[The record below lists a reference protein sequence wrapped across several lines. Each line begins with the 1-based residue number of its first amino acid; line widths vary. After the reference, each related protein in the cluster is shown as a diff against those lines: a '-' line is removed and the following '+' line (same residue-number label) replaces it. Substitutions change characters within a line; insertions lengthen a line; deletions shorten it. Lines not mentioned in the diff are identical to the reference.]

1 MSHEQIKGTF
11 LAVGATAASTALLV
25 GGIATYNHVQQTA
38 AADEQAVI
46 FNEAHSAN
54 GATDALTGAT
64 GEFSDH
70 CTVMR
75 EGVQFMVG
83 PMSFS
88 TSNTSLRGTPVPP
101 SRSATGFDWQWV
113 NKDRV
118 SPTGVRAD
126 VPDVVGTTP
135 ENVSTPEG
143 RTQANLNAWYQ
154 QIWDSDFLVGHVE
167 IGYHPESQPNPVIPH
182 PEGQPNPAIPHVLA
196 AHCEWDVKVSS
207 NADTNNEGST
217 LNDDV
222 TLNAVPVWD
231 LAEGETAPWLTVD
244 GEKAQVSIHG
254 RAYHTTTQPVK
265 SNDIP
270 ADAQLIGETTLDFTA
285 PGTKTAT
292 INKPSNLDGG
302 YVTWVWSVEKNNQ
315 PEEWG
320 KYLINTTVSDGW
332 AADNEVVELPKL
344 PTPAPSVAAPTIEPS
359 ETPTPNVTQPS
370 PSPNTEPTP
379 SATEPTPTPSVT
391 PSTPATTPNE
401 SQTSSPTP
409 APSTTTPATPSQ
421 TPAPSTSATP
431 SQESAPSNSPK
442 TDSIKTPKSS
452 KTSAGL
458 AHTGSLTVPLIGAS
472 SILLATGIAFAFR
485 KRHTI

>member
-25 GGIATYNHVQQTA
+25 GGIVGYNHVQQTA
-38 AADEQAVI
+38 AADEQAVV

-75 EGVQFMVG
+75 EGIQFTVG

-118 SPTGVRAD
+118 SPTGVRAE

-154 QIWDSDFLVGHVE
+154 QIWDSNFRVGRVE
-167 IGYHPESQPNPVIPH
+167 IGYHPGS
-182 PEGQPNPAIPHVLA
+182 QPNPAIPQVLA

-207 NADTNNEGST
+207 NADTNSEGST

-222 TLNAVPVWD
+222 TLDAVPVWD
-231 LAEGETAPWLTVD
+231 LSEGETAPWLTVD
-244 GEKAQVSIHG
+244 GKKAQVTVHG
-254 RAYHTTTQPVK
+254 RAYHTATQPVK
-265 SNDIP
+265 GNDIP
-270 ADAQLIGETTLDFTA
+270 ADAQLIGETTLDFTGA
-285 PGTKTAT
+285 GTKTAT
-292 INKPSNLDGG
+292 ISKPSNLDGG

-344 PTPAPSVAAPTIEPS
+344 PTPAPSVSAPTIEPS
-359 ETPTPNVTQPS
+359 EAPTPGTDPS
-370 PSPNTEPTP
+370 PTP
-379 SATEPTPTPSVT
+379 SEDPTPGVVT
-391 PSTPATTPNE
+391 PDPK
-401 SQTSSPTP
+401 
-409 APSTTTPATPSQ
+409 PSTTTPAPSATPN
-421 TPAPSTSATP
+421 TP
-431 SQESAPSNSPK
+431 SQEPSPSVTPTAPESETPGTQPPTPTEKSTPAPTPTDP
-442 TDSIKTPKSS
+442 TDSTTTTQKPHAS
-452 KTSAGL
+452 L
-458 AHTGSLTVPLIGAS
+458 AHTGSATLPLFGLSAAAMAGGLT
-472 SILLATGIAFAFR
+472 LALR
-485 KRHTI
+485 KRNVG

>member
-11 LAVGATAASTALLV
+11 FAVGATAASTALLV
-25 GGIATYNHVQQTA
+25 GGIATYNHAQSTA

-46 FNEAHSAN
+46 FNEAHSTN

-75 EGVQFMVG
+75 EGMQFTVG

-101 SRSATGFDWQWV
+101 SRSTTGFDWQWV

-118 SPTGVRAD
+118 SPTGVRTD

-143 RTQANLNAWYQ
+143 RTQENLNAWYQ
-154 QIWDSDFLVGHVE
+154 QIWDSDFRVGRVE
-167 IGYHPESQPNPVIPH
+167 IGYHPG
-182 PEGQPNPAIPHVLA
+182 GQPNPAIPQVLA

-207 NADTNNEGST
+207 NADTNSEGST

-222 TLNAVPVWD
+222 TLDAVPVWD

-244 GEKAQVSIHG
+244 GEKAQVTVHG
-254 RAYHTTTQPVK
+254 RAYHTAYKPVK
-265 SNDIP
+265 GSPTP
-270 ADAQLIGETTLDFTA
+270 ADAQLIGETDLNFNE

-315 PEEWG
+315 PETWG
-320 KYLINTTVSDGW
+320 KYLINNTVSDGW
-332 AADNEVVELPKL
+332 AAENEVVELPKA
-344 PTPAPSVAAPTIEPS
+344 PKPAPSVAAPTIEPS
-359 ETPTPNVTQPS
+359 EAPTPSATKPTPTPTPS
-370 PSPNTEPTP
+370 DTTPTSEPTP
-379 SATEPTPTPSVT
+379 SATPSTPVSKTTPSVT
-391 PSTPATTPNE
+391 PTPGENE
-401 SQTSSPTP
+401 TP
-409 APSTTTPATPSQ
+409 APTPSDP
-421 TPAPSTSATP
+421 TGSTP
-431 SQESAPSNSPK
+431 SAPG
-442 TDSIKTPKSS
+442 TPNTVTPQ
-452 KTSAGL
+452 TSHETSHTSL
-458 AHTGSLTVPLIGAS
+458 AHTGSPALPLIELGVIS
-472 SILLATGIAFAFR
+472 LAGGLTLALR
-485 KRHTI
+485 KRNVG

>member
-1 MSHEQIKGTF
+1 MSHEQIKGT
-11 LAVGATAASTALLV
+11 LVAVGATAASTALLV
-25 GGIATYNHVQQTA
+25 GGIATYNHAQATA

-70 CTVMR
+70 CTVIR
-75 EGVQFMVG
+75 EGLQFTVG
-83 PMSFS
+83 PMSYT

-143 RTQANLNAWYQ
+143 RTQTNLNAWYQ
-154 QIWDSDFLVGHVE
+154 QIWDSNFRVGRVE
-167 IGYHPESQPNPVIPH
+167 IGYH
-182 PEGQPNPAIPHVLA
+182 PEGQPNPAIPQVLA
-196 AHCEWDVKVSS
+196 AHCKWDVKVSS
-207 NADTNNEGST
+207 NADTNSEGST

-244 GEKAQVSIHG
+244 GKKAQVSVHG
-254 RAYHTTTQPVK
+254 RAYHTATQPVK
-265 SNDIP
+265 GTDIP
-270 ADAQLIGETTLDFTA
+270 ADAQLVGETDLNFNE

-302 YVTWVWSVEKNNQ
+302 YVTWVWSVEKNKQ
-315 PEEWG
+315 SETWG
-320 KYLINTTVSDGW
+320 KYLINDSVSDGW
-332 AADNEVVELPKL
+332 AAENEVVELPKL
-344 PTPAPSVAAPTIEPS
+344 PAPTPSVAAPTIEPS
-359 ETPTPNVTQPS
+359 EAPTPDVTQPS
-370 PSPNTEPTP
+370 PSPSTEPTP
-379 SATEPTPTPSVT
+379 SATESTPTPSVT
-391 PSTPATTPNE
+391 TPEPQPSE
-401 SQTSSPTP
+401 SQTLPPTT
-409 APSTTTPATPSQ
+409 APSTTPS
-421 TPAPSTSATP
+421 AS
-431 SQESAPSNSPK
+431 
-442 TDSIKTPKSS
+442 SIKTPVTH
-452 KTSAGL
+452 TSL
-458 AHTGSLTVPLIGAS
+458 AHTGSTTLPLFGLSATALAGGLT
-472 SILLATGIAFAFR
+472 LALR
-485 KRHTI
+485 KRNVG

>member
-25 GGIATYNHVQQTA
+25 GGIATYNHAQATA

-46 FNEAHSAN
+46 FNEAHSAS

-75 EGVQFMVG
+75 EGIQFTVG

-118 SPTGVRAD
+118 SPTGVRAE

-154 QIWDSDFLVGHVE
+154 QIWDSNFRVGRVE
-167 IGYHPESQPNPVIPH
+167 IGYHPG
-182 PEGQPNPAIPHVLA
+182 GQPNPAIPQVLA

-207 NADTNNEGST
+207 NADTNGEGST

-222 TLNAVPVWD
+222 TLDAVPVWD

-244 GEKAQVSIHG
+244 GEKAQVTVHG
-254 RAYHTTTQPVK
+254 RAYHTADKPVK
-265 SNDIP
+265 GSP
-270 ADAQLIGETTLDFTA
+270 TPTDAQLIGETDLNFNE

-302 YVTWVWSVEKNNQ
+302 YVTWVWSVEKNKQ
-315 PEEWG
+315 SETWG
-320 KYLINTTVSDGW
+320 KYLINDTVSDGW
-332 AADNEVVELPKL
+332 AAENEVVELPKL
-344 PTPAPSVAAPTIEPS
+344 PAPAPSVAAPTVEPS
-359 ETPTPNVTQPS
+359 EAPTPSATEPS
-370 PSPNTEPTP
+370 PSPSTEPTP
-379 SATEPTPTPSVT
+379 SATESTPTPSVT
-391 PSTPATTPNE
+391 TPEPQPSE

-442 TDSIKTPKSS
+442 TNSVKTPKSS
-452 KTSAGL
+452 QTSASL
-458 AHTGSLTVPLIGAS
+458 AHTGSSTLLLFGLSATALANGLT
-472 SILLATGIAFAFR
+472 LALR
-485 KRHTI
+485 KRNVG

>member
-1 MSHEQIKGTF
+1 MAHEQIKGTF

-25 GGIATYNHVQQTA
+25 GGIATYNHAQSTA

-46 FNEAHSAN
+46 FNEAHSAS

-75 EGVQFMVG
+75 EGVQFTVG

-143 RTQANLNAWYQ
+143 RTQTNLNAWYQ
-154 QIWDSDFLVGHVE
+154 QIWDSDFRVGRVE
-167 IGYHPESQPNPVIPH
+167 IGYH
-182 PEGQPNPAIPHVLA
+182 PEGQPNPAIPQVLA
-196 AHCEWDVKVSS
+196 AHCKWDVKISS
-207 NADTNNEGST
+207 NADTNSEGST

-231 LAEGETAPWLTVD
+231 LTEGETAPWLTVD
-244 GEKAQVSIHG
+244 GKKAQVSIHG

-265 SNDIP
+265 GNDIP

-292 INKPSNLDGG
+292 IDKPSNLDEG
-302 YVTWVWSVEKNNQ
+302 YVTWVWSIEKNNQ

-332 AADNEVVELPKL
+332 AADNEVVELPKA
-344 PTPAPSVAAPTIEPS
+344 PKPTPTPTASSASGTVQPSPAPSVTTPTPEPSEAPTPGTQPSPTPSENPTPGIVTPSPEPSVTTPAPSESQTLPPTTAPS
-359 ETPTPNVTQPS
+359 N
-370 PSPNTEPTP
+370 TP
-379 SATEPTPTPSVT
+379 SAS
-391 PSTPATTPNE
+391 
-401 SQTSSPTP
+401 
-409 APSTTTPATPSQ
+409 
-421 TPAPSTSATP
+421 
-431 SQESAPSNSPK
+431 
-442 TDSIKTPKSS
+442 SIKTPVTY
-452 KTSAGL
+452 TSL
-458 AHTGSLTVPLIGAS
+458 AHTGSTTLPLFGLSATALAGGLT
-472 SILLATGIAFAFR
+472 LALR
-485 KRHTI
+485 KRNVG

>member
-25 GGIATYNHVQQTA
+25 GGIVGYNHAQATA

-46 FNEAHSAN
+46 FNEAHSAS

-75 EGVQFMVG
+75 EGLQFTVG
-83 PMSFS
+83 PMNYT

-126 VPDVVGTTP
+126 VPDVIGTTP
-135 ENVSTPEG
+135 ENVATPEG
-143 RTQANLNAWYQ
+143 RTQTNLNAWYQ
-154 QIWDSDFLVGHVE
+154 QIWDSNFRVGSVE
-167 IGYHPESQPNPVIPH
+167 IGYHPG
-182 PEGQPNPAIPHVLA
+182 GQPNPAIPQVLA

-207 NADTNNEGST
+207 NADTNSEGST

-244 GEKAQVSIHG
+244 GKKAQVSVHG
-254 RAYHTTTQPVK
+254 RAYHTATQPVK
-265 SNDIP
+265 GTDIP
-270 ADAQLIGETTLDFTA
+270 ADAQLVGETDLNFNE

-302 YVTWVWSVEKNNQ
+302 YVTWVWSVEKNKQ
-315 PEEWG
+315 SETWG
-320 KYLINTTVSDGW
+320 KYLTNDTVSDGW
-332 AADNEVVELPKL
+332 AAENEVIELPKL
-344 PTPAPSVAAPTIEPS
+344 PTPAPSVAAPTVEPS
-359 ETPTPNVTQPS
+359 EAPTPDVTQPS
-370 PSPNTEPTP
+370 PSPSTEPTP
-379 SATEPTPTPSVT
+379 SATESTPTPSVT
-391 PSTPATTPNE
+391 TPEPQPSE

-421 TPAPSTSATP
+421 TPVPSTPATP
-431 SQESAPSNSPK
+431 SQETVPSTSSK
-442 TDSIKTPKSS
+442 ADSVKVTKTPKAYVS
-452 KTSAGL
+452 L
-458 AHTGSLTVPLIGAS
+458 AHTGSMTMPLIGAS
-472 SILLATGIAFAFR
+472 TTLMVAGLTLALK
-485 KRHTI
+485 KRNTI

>member
-11 LAVGATAASTALLV
+11 LAVGATAASTTLLV
-25 GGIATYNHVQQTA
+25 GGIATYNHAQSTA

-46 FNEAHSAN
+46 FNEAHSAS

-75 EGVQFMVG
+75 EGVQFTVS

-101 SRSATGFDWQWV
+101 SRSTTGFDWQWV

-135 ENVSTPEG
+135 ENVSTPDG

-154 QIWDSDFLVGHVE
+154 QIWDSDFRVGRVE
-167 IGYHPESQPNPVIPH
+167 IGYHPG
-182 PEGQPNPAIPHVLA
+182 GQPNPAIPQVLA

-207 NADTNNEGST
+207 NADTNSEGST

-244 GEKAQVSIHG
+244 GKKAQVSIHG
-254 RAYHTTTQPVK
+254 RAYHTADKPVK
-265 SNDIP
+265 GNPTP
-270 ADAQLIGETTLDFTA
+270 ADAQLIGETDLNFNE

-344 PTPAPSVAAPTIEPS
+344 PTPAPSVSAPTVEPS
-359 ETPTPNVTQPS
+359 EAPTPDVTQPS
-370 PSPNTEPTP
+370 PSPSTEPTP
-379 SATEPTPTPSVT
+379 SATESTPTPSVT
-391 PSTPATTPNE
+391 TPEPQPSE

-421 TPAPSTSATP
+421 
-431 SQESAPSNSPK
+431 ESAPSNSPK
-442 TDSIKTPKSS
+442 ANSVKTPKSS
-452 KTSAGL
+452 QTSASL
-458 AHTGSLTVPLIGAS
+458 AHTGSLTMPLIGAS
-472 SILLATGIAFAFR
+472 TTLLATGIALASR
-485 KRHTI
+485 KRHAI

>member
-1 MSHEQIKGTF
+1 MSHEQVKGT
-11 LAVGATAASTALLV
+11 LLTVGATAASTALLV
-25 GGIATYNHVQQTA
+25 GAFAGYSHMQRAS

-46 FNEAHSAN
+46 FNEAHSAS

-75 EGVQFMVG
+75 EGVQFTVG

-135 ENVSTPEG
+135 ENVATPEG

-154 QIWDSDFLVGHVE
+154 QIWDSNFRVGSVE
-167 IGYHPESQPNPVIPH
+167 IGYHPG
-182 PEGQPNPAIPHVLA
+182 GQPNPAIPQVLA

-207 NADTNNEGST
+207 NADTNSEGST

-244 GEKAQVSIHG
+244 GEKAQVTVHG
-254 RAYHTTTQPVK
+254 RAYHTADKPVK

-285 PGTKTAT
+285 SGTKTAT

-315 PEEWG
+315 PDTWG
-320 KYLINTTVSDGW
+320 KYLMKDTVSDGW
-332 AADNEVVELPKL
+332 AAENEVVELPKT
-344 PTPAPSVAAPTIEPS
+344 PEPAPSVAAPTVEPS
-359 ETPTPNVTQPS
+359 AA
-370 PSPNTEPTP
+370 PTP
-379 SATEPTPTPSVT
+379 SATEPTPTPTPSDTTPTSEPTPSAT
-391 PSTPATTPNE
+391 PSTPVSE
-401 SQTSSPTP
+401 
-409 APSTTTPATPSQ
+409 ATPSVTPTPGENETPVPTPSDPTGSTPPTPGTPGTVTPQ
-421 TPAPSTSATP
+421 TPHETP
-431 SQESAPSNSPK
+431 HAS
-442 TDSIKTPKSS
+442 
-452 KTSAGL
+452 L
-458 AHTGSLTVPLIGAS
+458 AHTGSPALPLIELGVIS
-472 SILLATGIAFAFR
+472 LAGGLTLALR
-485 KRHTI
+485 KRNVG

>member
-1 MSHEQIKGTF
+1 MSHEQVKGTF

-25 GGIATYNHVQQTA
+25 GGIATYNHAQSTA
-38 AADEQAVI
+38 AANEQALI
-46 FNEAHSAN
+46 FNEAHSAS

-75 EGVQFMVG
+75 EGMQFTVG

-88 TSNTSLRGTPVPP
+88 TSNNSLRGTPVPP

-118 SPTGVRAD
+118 SPTGVRAE

-143 RTQANLNAWYQ
+143 RTQTNLNAWYQ
-154 QIWDSDFLVGHVE
+154 QIWDSNFRVGRVE
-167 IGYHPESQPNPVIPH
+167 IGYHPG
-182 PEGQPNPAIPHVLA
+182 GQPNPAIPQVLA

-222 TLNAVPVWD
+222 TLDAVPVWD

-244 GEKAQVSIHG
+244 GKKAQVSVHG

-265 SNDIP
+265 GNDIP
-270 ADAQLIGETTLDFTA
+270 ADAQFIGETTLDFTA
-285 PGTKTAT
+285 PETKTAT

-332 AADNEVVELPKL
+332 AADNEVVKLPKL

-359 ETPTPNVTQPS
+359 EAPTPDVTQPS
-370 PSPNTEPTP
+370 PSPSTEPTP
-379 SATEPTPTPSVT
+379 NDTEPTPTPSVT
-391 PSTPATTPNE
+391 TPEPQPSE

-431 SQESAPSNSPK
+431 SQESAPSTSSSVGGVKATK
-442 TDSIKTPKSS
+442 TTKTH
-452 KTSAGL
+452 TSL
-458 AHTGSLTVPLIGAS
+458 AHTGSTTLPLFGLSATTLAGGLT
-472 SILLATGIAFAFR
+472 LALR
-485 KRHTI
+485 KRNVG

>member
-1 MSHEQIKGTF
+1 MSHEQVKGTF
-11 LAVGATAASTALLV
+11 LAIGATAASTMLLV
-25 GGIATYNHVQQTA
+25 GGVVGYNHAQATA

-46 FNEAHSAN
+46 FNEAHSAS

-75 EGVQFMVG
+75 EGVQFTVD

-101 SRSATGFDWQWV
+101 SRSTTGFDWQWV

-143 RTQANLNAWYQ
+143 RNQANLNAWYQ
-154 QIWDSDFLVGHVE
+154 QIWDSNFRVGRVE
-167 IGYHPESQPNPVIPH
+167 IGYHPG
-182 PEGQPNPAIPHVLA
+182 GQPNPAIPQVLA
-196 AHCEWDVKVSS
+196 AHCQWDVKVSS
-207 NADTNNEGST
+207 NADTNSEGST

-222 TLNAVPVWD
+222 TLDAVPVWD

-244 GEKAQVSIHG
+244 GKKAQVSVHG
-254 RAYHTTTQPVK
+254 RAYHTTDKPVK
-265 SNDIP
+265 GSPTP

-302 YVTWVWSVEKNNQ
+302 YITWVWSVEKNNQ

-344 PTPAPSVAAPTIEPS
+344 PAPAPSVAAPTVEPS
-359 ETPTPNVTQPS
+359 EAPTPDVTQPS
-370 PSPNTEPTP
+370 PSPSEAPTP
-379 SATEPTPTPSVT
+379 SATESTPTPSMT
-391 PSTPATTPNE
+391 PSTPTPSE

-409 APSTTTPATPSQ
+409 APSTTPATPSQ
-421 TPAPSTSATP
+421 TPAPSASATP

-442 TDSIKTPKSS
+442 TDSVKTHKSS
-452 KTSAGL
+452 QTSASL
-458 AHTGSLTVPLIGAS
+458 AHTGSLTMPLIGANA
-472 SILLATGIAFAFR
+472 ILLATGVAFAFR
-485 KRHTI
+485 KRYAI

>member
-25 GGIATYNHVQQTA
+25 GGVVGYNHAQATA

-46 FNEAHSAN
+46 FNEAHSAS

-75 EGVQFMVG
+75 EGVQFTVG

-88 TSNTSLRGTPVPP
+88 TSNTSLHGTPVPP

-113 NKDRV
+113 NKNRV
-118 SPTGVRAD
+118 SPTGVRAE

-154 QIWDSDFLVGHVE
+154 QIWDSNFRVGRVE
-167 IGYHPESQPNPVIPH
+167 IGYHPG
-182 PEGQPNPAIPHVLA
+182 GQPNPAIPQVLA

-207 NADTNNEGST
+207 NADTNSEGST

-244 GEKAQVSIHG
+244 GKKAQVSVHG
-254 RAYHTTTQPVK
+254 RAYHTADKPVK
-265 SNDIP
+265 GSPTP

-359 ETPTPNVTQPS
+359 EA
-370 PSPNTEPTP
+370 PTP
-379 SATEPTPTPSVT
+379 STVTPSPEPSVT
-391 PSTPATTPNE
+391 
-401 SQTSSPTP
+401 TP
-409 APSTTTPATPSQ
+409 APSESQ
-421 TPAPSTSATP
+421 TLPSTT
-431 SQESAPSNSPK
+431 APSN
-442 TDSIKTPKSS
+442 TPSVGS
-452 KTSAGL
+452 VKTSQKPSAHL
-458 AHTGSLTVPLIGAS
+458 AHTGSTTLPLFGLSAATLAGGLT
-472 SILLATGIAFAFR
+472 LALR
-485 KRHTI
+485 KRNVG

>member
-11 LAVGATAASTALLV
+11 LAIGATAASTALLV
-25 GGIATYNHVQQTA
+25 GGVVGYNHAQSTA

-75 EGVQFMVG
+75 EGVQFTVG

-118 SPTGVRAD
+118 SPTGVRAE

-135 ENVSTPEG
+135 ENVATPEG
-143 RTQANLNAWYQ
+143 RTQTNLNAWYQ
-154 QIWDSDFLVGHVE
+154 QIWDSNFRVGRVE
-167 IGYHPESQPNPVIPH
+167 IGYHPG
-182 PEGQPNPAIPHVLA
+182 GQPNPAIPQVLA

-222 TLNAVPVWD
+222 TLDAVPVWD

-244 GEKAQVSIHG
+244 GKKAQVSVHG

-265 SNDIP
+265 GNDIP

-359 ETPTPNVTQPS
+359 GAPTPGTDPS
-370 PSPNTEPTP
+370 PTP
-379 SATEPTPTPSVT
+379 SKDPTPGIVT
-391 PSTPATTPNE
+391 PDPK
-401 SQTSSPTP
+401 
-409 APSTTTPATPSQ
+409 PSTTTPAPS
-421 TPAPSTSATP
+421 TAPSTP
-431 SQESAPSNSPK
+431 SQEPSPSVTPTAPESETPGTQPPTPTEKNTPAPTPTNPAGSTTTPVEKPSSN
-442 TDSIKTPKSS
+442 
-452 KTSAGL
+452 L
-458 AHTGSLTVPLIGAS
+458 AHTGSTTLPLFGLSAAALAGGLT
-472 SILLATGIAFAFR
+472 LALR
-485 KRHTI
+485 KRNVG

>member
-1 MSHEQIKGTF
+1 MSHEQVKGTF

-25 GGIATYNHVQQTA
+25 GGIATYNHAQATA

-75 EGVQFMVG
+75 EGIQFTVG

-101 SRSATGFDWQWV
+101 SRSTTGFDWQWV

-154 QIWDSDFLVGHVE
+154 QIWDSNFRVGRVE
-167 IGYHPESQPNPVIPH
+167 IGYHPG
-182 PEGQPNPAIPHVLA
+182 GQPNPAIPQVLA

-222 TLNAVPVWD
+222 TLDAVPVWD

-244 GEKAQVSIHG
+244 GEKAQVTVHG
-254 RAYHTTTQPVK
+254 RAYHTADKPVK
-265 SNDIP
+265 GSPTP
-270 ADAQLIGETTLDFTA
+270 ADAQLIGETDLNFNE

-292 INKPSNLDGG
+292 INKPFNLDGG
-302 YVTWVWSVEKNNQ
+302 YVTWVWSVEKNKQ
-315 PEEWG
+315 SETWG
-320 KYLINTTVSDGW
+320 KYLINDTVSDGW
-332 AADNEVVELPKL
+332 AAENEVVELPKL
-344 PTPAPSVAAPTIEPS
+344 PAPTPSVAAPTIEPS
-359 ETPTPNVTQPS
+359 EAPTPDVTQPS
-370 PSPNTEPTP
+370 PSPSTEPTP
-379 SATEPTPTPSVT
+379 SATESTPTPSVT
-391 PSTPATTPNE
+391 TPEPQPSE

-442 TDSIKTPKSS
+442 TDSVKTPKSS
-452 KTSAGL
+452 QTSASL
-458 AHTGSLTVPLIGAS
+458 AHTGSLTMPLIGTS
-472 SILLATGIAFAFR
+472 TILLATGIALASR
-485 KRHTI
+485 KRHAI

>member
-25 GGIATYNHVQQTA
+25 GGIATYNHAQSTA
-38 AADEQAVI
+38 TADEQAVI
-46 FNEAHSAN
+46 FNEAHSAS

-75 EGVQFMVG
+75 EGVQFTVG

-118 SPTGVRAD
+118 SPTGVRAE

-143 RTQANLNAWYQ
+143 RTQTNLNAWYQ
-154 QIWDSDFLVGHVE
+154 QIWDSNFRVGRVE
-167 IGYHPESQPNPVIPH
+167 IGYHPG
-182 PEGQPNPAIPHVLA
+182 GQPNPAIPQVLA
-196 AHCEWDVKVSS
+196 AHCQWDVKVSS
-207 NADTNNEGST
+207 NADTNSEGST

-222 TLNAVPVWD
+222 TLGAVPVWD

-244 GEKAQVSIHG
+244 GKKAQVSIHG

-265 SNDIP
+265 GNDIP

-315 PEEWG
+315 PEGWG

-332 AADNEVVELPKL
+332 AAENEVVELPKL
-344 PTPAPSVAAPTIEPS
+344 PTPAPSVAAPTVEPS
-359 ETPTPNVTQPS
+359 ETPTPDVTQPS
-370 PSPNTEPTP
+370 PSPSTEPTP
-379 SATEPTPTPSVT
+379 SATESTPTPSVT
-391 PSTPATTPNE
+391 TPEPQPSE

-442 TDSIKTPKSS
+442 TDSVKTHKSS
-452 KTSAGL
+452 QTSADL
-458 AHTGSLTVPLIGAS
+458 AHTGSLTVPLIGTSA
-472 SILLATGIAFAFR
+472 ILLAAGIVLASR
-485 KRHTI
+485 KRHAI

>member
-25 GGIATYNHVQQTA
+25 GGIVGYNHIQSTA
-38 AADEQAVI
+38 AADEQAII
-46 FNEAHSAN
+46 FNETHSAN

-75 EGVQFMVG
+75 EGVQFTVG

-101 SRSATGFDWQWV
+101 SRSTTGFDWQWV

-118 SPTGVRAD
+118 SPTGVRAE

-135 ENVSTPEG
+135 ENVATPKG

-154 QIWDSDFLVGHVE
+154 QIWDSNFRVGRVE
-167 IGYHPESQPNPVIPH
+167 IGYHPG
-182 PEGQPNPAIPHVLA
+182 GQPNPAIPQVLA

-207 NADTNNEGST
+207 NADTNSEGST

-244 GEKAQVSIHG
+244 GKKAQVSIHG

-265 SNDIP
+265 GNDIP
-270 ADAQLIGETTLDFTA
+270 ADAQLIGETTLDFTEA
-285 PGTKTAT
+285 GTKTAT

-332 AADNEVVELPKL
+332 AADNEIVELPKL

-359 ETPTPNVTQPS
+359 ESPTPSATEPS
-370 PSPNTEPTP
+370 PSPSTEPTP
-379 SATEPTPTPSVT
+379 SATESTPTPSVNT
-391 PSTPATTPNE
+391 PEPQPSE
-401 SQTSSPTP
+401 SQTLPPIT
-409 APSTTTPATPSQ
+409 APSTTPS
-421 TPAPSTSATP
+421 AG
-431 SQESAPSNSPK
+431 
-442 TDSIKTPKSS
+442 SIKTPVTY
-452 KTSAGL
+452 TSL
-458 AHTGSLTVPLIGAS
+458 AHTGSTTLPLFGLSATALAGGLT
-472 SILLATGIAFAFR
+472 LALR
-485 KRHTI
+485 KRNVG

>member
-1 MSHEQIKGTF
+1 MSREQIKGTF
-11 LAVGATAASTALLV
+11 LAIGATAASTMLLV
-25 GGIATYNHVQQTA
+25 GGVVGYNHAQATA

-46 FNEAHSAN
+46 FNEAHSAS

-75 EGVQFMVG
+75 EGIQFTVG

-154 QIWDSDFLVGHVE
+154 QIWDSNFRVGRVE
-167 IGYHPESQPNPVIPH
+167 IGYHPG
-182 PEGQPNPAIPHVLA
+182 GQPNPAIPQVLA

-207 NADTNNEGST
+207 NADANSEGST

-244 GEKAQVSIHG
+244 GKKAQVSIHG

-265 SNDIP
+265 GNDIP

-320 KYLINTTVSDGW
+320 KYLINTTVSDDW

-359 ETPTPNVTQPS
+359 EAPTPDVTQPS
-370 PSPNTEPTP
+370 PSPSTEPTP
-379 SATEPTPTPSVT
+379 SATESTPTPSVT
-391 PSTPATTPNE
+391 TPEPQPSE

-442 TDSIKTPKSS
+442 ANSVKTPKSS
-452 KTSAGL
+452 QTSASL
-458 AHTGSLTVPLIGAS
+458 AHTGSLTMPLIGAS
-472 SILLATGIAFAFR
+472 PILLATGITLASR
-485 KRHTI
+485 KRHAI

>member
-11 LAVGATAASTALLV
+11 LAVGATAASTMLLV
-25 GGIATYNHVQQTA
+25 GGVVGYNHAQATA

-46 FNEAHSAN
+46 FNEAHSAS
-54 GATDALTGAT
+54 GATDTLTGAT

-75 EGVQFMVG
+75 EGVQFTVG
-83 PMSFS
+83 PMSYT

-118 SPTGVRAD
+118 SPTGVSAD

-154 QIWDSDFLVGHVE
+154 QIWDSNFRVGRVE
-167 IGYHPESQPNPVIPH
+167 IGYHPG
-182 PEGQPNPAIPHVLA
+182 GQPNPAIPQVLA

-222 TLNAVPVWD
+222 TLDAVPVWD
-231 LAEGETAPWLTVD
+231 LAEGETTPWLTVD
-244 GEKAQVSIHG
+244 GEKAQVTVHG
-254 RAYHTTTQPVK
+254 RAYHTAEKPVK
-265 SNDIP
+265 GNDVP
-270 ADAQLIGETTLDFTA
+270 ADAQLIGETTLDFTGA
-285 PGTKTAT
+285 GTKTAT

-302 YVTWVWSVEKNNQ
+302 YVTWMWSVEKNNQ
-315 PEEWG
+315 PGEWG

-332 AADNEVVELPKL
+332 AAENEVVELPKL

-359 ETPTPNVTQPS
+359 EAPTPGTNPS
-370 PSPNTEPTP
+370 PTP
-379 SATEPTPTPSVT
+379 SEDPTPGVVTPDPKPSTTTPAPSATPNTPSQEPSPSVT
-391 PSTPATTPNE
+391 PSTPATETPTTKE
-401 SQTSSPTP
+401 TP
-409 APSTTTPATPSQ
+409 APTPTDPTSNTTTPAQKPS
-421 TPAPSTSATP
+421 AH
-431 SQESAPSNSPK
+431 
-442 TDSIKTPKSS
+442 
-452 KTSAGL
+452 L
-458 AHTGSLTVPLIGAS
+458 AHTGSTTLPLFGLSATALAGGLT
-472 SILLATGIAFAFR
+472 LALR
-485 KRHTI
+485 KRNVG